1 VSYWIKVYSRA
12 ELGFPALDRAS
23 GKESSA
29 RFKEIPLSARFR
41 ISSPKAPSRRRRRRR
56 SKVAA
61 RVGARYTRARAR
73 ARSAC
78 VYIADDC
85 GGTRPES
92 CLAPVNNAGRGN
104 GAISA
109 HLLLN
114 VRFAALPPSNSRSP
128 PRHPPPAFPA
138 RIHLCAFA
146 TQPSRPGSAACYG
159 PGCCHPDCSL
169 LGGLRAV
176 AGVGRSRDPRH
187 NSSFRAASLVDEVV
201 LLGLRIFRLGC
212 APSWLP
218 FLKTGCAP
226 TTLGAQLDVELVRCE
241 GGTLVESSSK
251 LEICQRE
258 RAVDDHVRFA
268 ERS

>member
-1 VSYWIKVYSRA
+1 
-12 ELGFPALDRAS
+12 
-23 GKESSA
+23 
-29 RFKEIPLSARFR
+29 
-41 ISSPKAPSRRRRRRR
+41 
-56 SKVAA
+56 
-61 RVGARYTRARAR
+61 VGARYTRERAAASSRAYTCRDVKARARAR

-78 VYIADDC
+78 VYNADDC

-128 PRHPPPAFPA
+128 PRHSPPAF
-138 RIHLCAFA
+138 HLCAFA

-176 AGVGRSRDPRH
+176 AGVGRSCDPRH